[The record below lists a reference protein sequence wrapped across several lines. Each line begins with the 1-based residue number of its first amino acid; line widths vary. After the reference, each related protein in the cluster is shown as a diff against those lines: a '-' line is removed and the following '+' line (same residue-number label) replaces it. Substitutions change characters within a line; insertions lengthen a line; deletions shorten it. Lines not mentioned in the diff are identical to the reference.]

1 LVCRSSKMLR
11 GVRVILMNLPPP
23 DVRKY
28 PHSLFRRFTRPF
40 LWLTGV
46 GLVLIFLN
54 VLSGIMSSPLAYAL
68 PVPAAITLKGAPST
82 PNKTSATTGSKSL
95 TRSPQLAKP
104 GSARSG
110 TPQIIKH
117 NTRMPMQ
124 AGSIDLLVGKA
135 VSFTGSDK
143 RLELDIPAGAI
154 TAQDLKAAGGKIS
167 LKIT

>member
-1 LVCRSSKMLR
+1 MLR

-68 PVPAAITLKGAPST
+68 PVPATITLKGAPST
-82 PNKTSATTGSKSL
+82 PNKMGATTGSKSL
-95 TRSPQLAKP
+95 TRLPQPAKS
-104 GSARSG
+104 GSAKAG
-110 TPQIIKH
+110 LPQTIDHNIK
-117 NTRMPMQ
+117 MPMQ
-124 AGSIDLLVGKA
+124 AGSIDLQAGKA

-143 RLELDIPAGAI
+143 
-154 TAQDLKAAGGKIS
+154 
-167 LKIT
+167 